1 MREILFR
8 GKQKDG
14 KWIFGSLIH
23 RGDYCC
29 ILPPDGVL
37 HDSEEPYMDPELGTF
52 DGKAIPV
59 DPETVGQYTGIND
72 CHKAKIFEGDIVR
85 WTWEKHRIIGHQSC
99 FYDGHYFG
107 ALLVVRWL
115 PAGYMLCPTNDKD
128 LDLPSAG
135 GKVDNYSFWNYQ
147 GGLEIGGNIH
157 DNPELLKGGAA
168 DA

>member
-8 GKQKDG
+8 GKRIDNG
-14 KWIFGSLIH
+14 EWVFGFYSA
-23 RGDYCC
+23 
-29 ILPPDGVL
+29 LPDCVGIVHMIETPKANPDETNVT
-37 HDSEEPYMDPELGTF
+37 YF
-52 DGKAIPV
+52 V
-59 DPETVGQYTGIND
+59 DPSTVGQFTGLVD
-72 CHKAKIFEGDIVR
+72 KRGSRIFEGDIVR

-99 FYDGHYFG
+99 YYDGHYFG

-128 LDLPSAG
+128 LDHPSAG